1 MLCPQCR
8 FENEPG
14 RKFCGECGH
23 ALAVVC
29 TACQTPNAP
38 GLKFCGECGAP
49 LTAAIRAQ
57 VAHTDSDAIATP
69 AAEQL
74 TERRHVSILFADLVG
89 FTTLSE
95 ARDPEE
101 VRDLLSQYFEAC
113 RRLIVRYGG
122 VVEKFIGDAV
132 MAVWGTPV
140 AREDDAERAVRAA
153 LDLTEA
159 VTALGR
165 DAGFPDLRARAGVLT
180 GEAAVAV
187 GAEGQG
193 MIAGDLVNT
202 ASRIQ
207 AAARPGT
214 VLVGEGTRRAT
225 DAAVAYE
232 AAGSHELKGKAE
244 PMQLWRAIRVVGL
257 RGGAV
262 KQSEL
267 EPPFVGRDR
276 ELHLIKELF
285 HASAEERRANLVSVV
300 GIGGIGKSRLS
311 WEFEKYVDG
320 LVENVWW
327 HRGRCLAYGDGVA
340 FWALAEMVRMRA
352 GIVEDE
358 DAALARAKLHATLE
372 THIGDPDE
380 RRFVE
385 PRLSHLL
392 GLEDRGSGDQQNLLS
407 AWRLFFERLSESSP
421 TVMVFEDLQ
430 WADSA
435 LLDFIEYLL
444 AWSKGHPIFLLTLG
458 RPELADR
465 RPTWGAGKRNFTS
478 LFLEPL
484 APEAMSVLL
493 RAPVPGLPD
502 ELQSRILARAEG
514 VPFYAVETVRMLLDR
529 GLIVREGSAY
539 HPVGA
544 IDTLEIPETLQAL
557 IAARLDGL
565 EPAERSLLQVAS
577 VLGRTFTVAG
587 LTALSGLS
595 EAELEPLLASLARK
609 EVLSRAIDALSP
621 ERGQYGFLQ
630 DLVKKVAY
638 ETMAKR
644 RRRTLHLAAAE
655 FLEAVSGAEQ
665 DEAIEVVAAHYL
677 DAYHAAPDDA
687 DSADLRDKARDR
699 LVRAALRASSLGA
712 NVEARRAYERA
723 AELTEDPLERARLL
737 EGAGIMAL
745 AGDRSDEALAHLQ
758 QSIALFESQGSLH
771 PAARVTARL
780 GEALWNT
787 GRLME
792 SLEMMDRSFEVLAA
806 DEPDEDLAW
815 LAAELGRFQ
824 FFGGDLPAATQR
836 LETALDIAEALGIP
850 EVISQALNTKS
861 LVLGARGRYQEGG
874 ALLARALQ
882 IALDNDKPSAA
893 LRAYNNLVDR
903 ATGEDRY
910 EDAQVSVESGL
921 ALARRMGDRRW
932 ERTFLGYCYPL
943 FCLGRWDAALAFMGE
958 LDIEDREI
966 ARIAFGQG
974 YVAFGTAIRVH
985 RGQLDEAATVMALF
999 ADHETS
1005 SDIQERAEYAYAGA
1019 VLSLARGN
1027 SAQTVEAAR
1036 RGMAALEYLGVDHHA
1051 VKECLVLAVEGALQA
1066 DDRELAEE
1074 FLARIEG
1081 LAKARRPRF
1090 LDAHVLRL
1098 RARLADRRGSI
1109 EDIDQRFLDAS
1120 RLFREMPLPFWLGV
1134 TLVER
1139 AEWLNSH
1146 GRLDDLKPVL
1156 AEAGEIFA
1164 RLGASPWLRRLAAIA
1179 GGASLAPFDESVPTV
1194 VDGVG

>member
-1 MLCPQCR
+1 M
-8 FENEPG
+8 
-14 RKFCGECGH
+14 
-23 ALAVVC
+23 
-29 TACQTPNAP
+29 
-38 GLKFCGECGAP
+38 
-49 LTAAIRAQ
+49 
-57 VAHTDSDAIATP
+57 
-69 AAEQL
+69 
-74 TERRHVSILFADLVG
+74 
-89 FTTLSE
+89 
-95 ARDPEE
+95 
-101 VRDLLSQYFEAC
+101 
-113 RRLIVRYGG
+113 
-122 VVEKFIGDAV
+122 
-132 MAVWGTPV
+132 
-140 AREDDAERAVRAA
+140 RAA

-193 MIAGDLVNT
+193 MVAGDLVNT

-285 HASAEERRANLVSVV
+285 HASAEERKAHLVSVV

-655 FLEAVSGAEQ
+655 FLESVSGLEQ

-677 DAYHAAPDDA
+677 DAYHAAPDDV
-687 DSADLRDKARDR
+687 DSAELRDKARDR

-737 EGAGIMAL
+737 EGAGVMAL

-824 FFGGDLPAATQR
+824 FFAGDLPAAAQR

-861 LVLGARGRYQEGG
+861 LVLGARGRNQEKG

-910 EDAQVSVESGL
+910 EDAQLSVESGL

-943 FCLGRWDAALAFMGE
+943 YCLGRWDAALAFMDE

-1005 SDIQERAEYAYAGA
+1005 SDIQERAEYAYAEA

-1027 SAQTVEAAR
+1027 SAQTVVAAR

-1051 VKECLVLAVEGALQA
+1051 VKECLVLAVEGALAA

-1074 FLARIEG
+1074 FLAQIEG
-1081 LAKARRPRF
+1081 LPKARRPRF
-1090 LDAHVLRL
+1090 LDAHMLRL
-1098 RARLADRRGSI
+1098 KARLAERRGDI
-1109 EDIDQRFLDAS
+1109 DGIDQRFIDSS
-1120 RLFREMPLPFWLGV
+1120 RLFREMRLPFWLGV

-1139 AEWLNSH
+1139 AEWLNSQ
-1146 GRLDDLKPVL
+1146 GRLDDLKPAL

-1164 RLGASPWLRRLAAIA
+1164 RLGASPWLRRLATIA
-1179 GGASLAPFDESVPTV
+1179 GGAGLAPFDESVPTV
-1194 VDGVG
+1194 LDEGRLRGRSSGRQQQSLARRSRVSPMRDVAVRRDEVSEAGAR